1 MKFPRASKDH
11 VKIKSSSSDAV
22 TPKAETP
29 LARTRQELQKCY
41 FGVIGLEKDPFHI
54 CYFTKHLHKIG
65 N

>member
-1 MKFPRASKDH
+1 M
-11 VKIKSSSSDAV
+11 KIKSSSSDAV